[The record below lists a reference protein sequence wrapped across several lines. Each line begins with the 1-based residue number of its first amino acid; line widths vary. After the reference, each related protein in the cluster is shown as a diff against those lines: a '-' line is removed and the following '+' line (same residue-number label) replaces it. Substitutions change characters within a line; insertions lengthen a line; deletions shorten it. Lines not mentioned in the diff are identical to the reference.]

1 MTVHC
6 VSDWEMRSVVLQT
19 RPLYESHTSTHL
31 AEELTNAVTVWNLK
45 RPNVTLPVT
54 TDNAANI
61 LSVIHEAD
69 GPRPQTGC
77 FAHVANLTAKKA
89 VSINLVSRLLGKVGK
104 VVTFFHKSTT
114 AQHVLTVKQNM
125 LNLPK
130 HKLIHNVVTRWNTI
144 HEMLER
150 FTEQQP
156 AIYSALLDKHMKK
169 SIKDISMLTDS
180 DQKLAELIQLF
191 KPLKTV
197 TTLMSS
203 VTTPTTSMILP
214 LRETILKSTAPGDED
229 STTIKEAKVAIT
241 NDLKGRYTE
250 SDLYNY
256 LLKATVLDP
265 RFKSLPSLDEDSC
278 DGLYRDLITE
288 ILEYAQQVLV
298 DYHVFCKPCV
308 ILIVL
313 DLFRWLLYI
322 LSPFHS

>member
-1 MTVHC
+1 MKTLDPCYTLPGRTFFSIQVIPNAKAL
-6 VSDWEMRSVVLQT
+6 RKAQTQSVVLQT

-31 AEELTNAVTVWNLK
+31 AEELTNAVTEWNLK

-69 GPRPQTGC
+69 GPRPQTSC

-89 VSINLVSRLLGKVGK
+89 VSINLVSRLLGKVRK

-125 LNLPK
+125 LNLQK

-144 HEMLER
+144 REMLER

-197 TTLMSS
+197 NADQGCNDTLMHRCIIFLRYDY
-203 VTTPTTSMILP
+203 ILGWMANHP
-214 LRETILKSTAPGDED
+214 SNVIC
-229 STTIKEAKVAIT
+229 I
-241 NDLKGRYTE
+241 DLK
-250 SDLYNY
+250 LFF
-256 LLKATVLDP
+256 KAKID
-265 RFKSLPSLDEDSC
+265 
-278 DGLYRDLITE
+278 
-288 ILEYAQQVLV
+288 
-298 DYHVFCKPCV
+298 
-308 ILIVL
+308 
-313 DLFRWLLYI
+313 
-322 LSPFHS
+322 